1 MQYWQRRLFW
11 AWLLSG
17 GSANYGGRWWAVEP
31 YSETGTRASTYYNR
45 AENTFR
51 TQLTGLDSVRPIR
64 DFFEQRAIDLG
75 DFEPA
80 HGLAQA
86 SVRSEARSPRVM
98 RRAKQEFLIY
108 YPHAAADDQAA
119 QVDTRSAA
127 ELRFELR
134 DADGKFSVESYRPR
148 PVSKP
153 MPKLP
158 PRRLGEP

>member
-86 SVRSEARSPRVM
+86 ECPQRSPITARYVPREARVPD
-98 RRAKQEFLIY
+98 LL
-108 YPHAAADDQAA
+108 
-119 QVDTRSAA
+119 SAC
-127 ELRFELR
+127 R
-134 DADGKFSVESYRPR
+134 G
-148 PVSKP
+148 
-153 MPKLP
+153 
-158 PRRLGEP
+158 